1 MRSTSL
7 ISTAVLFLGLSTA
20 AMAQPSD
27 YRRDSYRDR
36 YPDRSN
42 GRVEALAREIEQ
54 TAAAMQREY
63 DRNNRR
69 PDRDEARV
77 SSNLRELYQEAYAF
91 RAEVDDY
98 RRGSRDRRDGRRD
111 LNELFRAFDQTA
123 ESLRYIAARPY
134 VDRGMDRMWDLL
146 RELRRDH
153 GYGQAHRGRGRYDRD
168 DDRRYGRY
176 GRDGDRYRD
185 RGRYER
191 RYDWNRDDERRR
203 N

>member
-1 MRSTSL
+1 
-7 ISTAVLFLGLSTA
+7 
-20 AMAQPSD
+20 MAQPSD

-36 YPDRSN
+36 YPDRSRN

-77 SSNLRELYQEAYAF
+77 SANLRELYQEAYAF

-153 GYGQAHRGRGRYDRD
+153 GYGQAYRSQGRYD
-168 DDRRYGRY
+168 
-176 GRDGDRYRD
+176 RDGDRYRD

-191 RYDWNRDDERRR
+191 RYDWNRDGDYRR

>member
-1 MRSTSL
+1 MRSTTF
-7 ISTAVLFLGLSTA
+7 ISTALLFLGLSSA
-20 AMAQPSD
+20 ALAQPSD
-27 YRRDSYRDR
+27 YRRGDSYRDR
-36 YPDRSN
+36 YPDRSRN
-42 GRVEALAREIEQ
+42 GRVEALAREVEQ
-54 TAAAMQREY
+54 TAAAMHREY

-77 SSNLRELYQEAYAF
+77 KSNLRELYQEAYSF

-98 RRGSRDRRDGRRD
+98 RRDRRDGRRD

-123 ESLRYIAARPY
+123 ESLRYIESRPY
-134 VDRGMDRMWDLL
+134 VDRGMDRMWSLL

-153 GYGQAHRGRGRYDRD
+153 GYGQAYRGRGRYDRD
-168 DDRRYGRY
+168 DDRRGGRY
-176 GRDGDRYRD
+176 GDRYRD

-191 RYDWNRDDERRR
+191 RYDWDRDDDRRR

>member
-1 MRSTSL
+1 MRSTTF
-7 ISTAVLFLGLSTA
+7 ISTAALFLGLSAA

-36 YPDRSN
+36 YPDRSRN

-77 SSNLRELYQEAYAF
+77 SANLRELYQEAYAF

-153 GYGQAHRGRGRYDRD
+153 GYGQAYRSQGRYD
-168 DDRRYGRY
+168 
-176 GRDGDRYRD
+176 RDGDRYRD

-191 RYDWNRDDERRR
+191 RYDWNRDGDYRR

>member
-1 MRSTSL
+1 MRSTTF
-7 ISTAVLFLGLSTA
+7 ISTALLFLGLSSA
-20 AMAQPSD
+20 ALAQPSD
-27 YRRDSYRDR
+27 YRRGDSYRDR
-36 YPDRSN
+36 YPDRPRN
-42 GRVEALAREIEQ
+42 GRVEALAREIEK
-54 TAAAMQREY
+54 TAAAMHREY

-77 SSNLRELYQEAYAF
+77 KSKLRELYQEAYAF

-98 RRGSRDRRDGRRD
+98 RGGRRDSRDGRRD

-123 ESLRYIAARPY
+123 ESLRYIEPRPY
-134 VDRGMDRMWDLL
+134 VDRGMDRMWSLL

-153 GYGQAHRGRGRYDRD
+153 GYGQAYRSQGRHDRDGRGS
-168 DDRRYGRY
+168 
-176 GRDGDRYRD
+176 YRD

-191 RYDWNRDDERRR
+191 RYDWDRDDDRRR

>member
-1 MRSTSL
+1 MRSTTL
-7 ISTAVLFLGLSTA
+7 VTA
-20 AMAQPSD
+20 ALLTFGLTSATWADQWDS
-27 YRRDSYRDR
+27 RRSDR
-36 YPDRSN
+36 YPDRSRN

-54 TAAAMQREY
+54 TAASMQREY

-69 PDRDEARV
+69 PDRDETRV
-77 SSNLRELYQEAYAF
+77 GSNLRELYQEAYAF

-123 ESLRYIAARPY
+123 ESLRYISSRPY
-134 VDRGMDRMWDLL
+134 VDHGMDRMWSLL

-153 GYGQAHRGRGRYDRD
+153 GYGQAYRSQGRYDRD
-168 DDRRYGRY
+168 RRD
-176 GRDGDRYRD
+176 GRDSYRD

-191 RYDWNRDDERRR
+191 RYDWDRDDDRRR